1 MMSLRT
7 PLSRAR
13 GSGSAKEGVGHWISL
28 RVTAIALVPLVLF
41 FLATMVAMAGQ
52 PYEVVRA
59 YLAQPLI
66 ALGYVLLIVAGFWHL
81 KIGLGEV
88 VADYLQKDGTRVFCL
103 LLINFL
109 AYGLGA
115 ACLLAVL
122 RLYVTG

>member
-1 MMSLRT
+1 MSFRS

-13 GSGSAKEGVGHWISL
+13 GHGSAKDGVGQWIAL
-28 RVTAIALVPLVLF
+28 RVTAVALVPLALF
-41 FLATMVAMAGQ
+41 FLATMVAMAGAS
-52 PYEVVRA
+52 YEDARA
-59 YLAQPLI
+59 YLSQPLI
-66 ALGYVLLIVAGFWHL
+66 SLGYVLLIVAGFWHL

-88 VADYLQKDGTRVFCL
+88 VADYIGKESTRVFL
-103 LLINFL
+103 LLAINFL